1 MSIQA
6 IGVVL
11 LSLSAITLLGG
22 VLFIKHNT
30 KSIKQNSTTTLLLI
44 EPEPPKK

>member
-11 LSLSAITLLGG
+11 LSLSAVTLLGG
-22 VLFIKHNT
+22 LLFIKHNI
-30 KSIKQNSTTTLLLI
+30 KS
-44 EPEPPKK
+44 